1 MSGFFIENFNPEY
14 NSGWRDCH
22 ILESAGVFWEQS
34 VENHS
39 YSISL
44 KLKPDKS
51 GLFKGHIVPAVTHLS
66 SDIGTS
72 NILIQDLSAVKIY
85 GW

>member
-1 MSGFFIENFNPEY
+1 M
-14 NSGWRDCH
+14 
-22 ILESAGVFWEQS
+22 
-34 VENHS
+34 ENHP

-44 KLKPDKS
+44 KLKPDES

-72 NILIQDLSAVKIY
+72 NILLQDLSAVKIC
-85 GW
+85 G

>member
-1 MSGFFIENFNPEY
+1 M
-14 NSGWRDCH
+14 
-22 ILESAGVFWEQS
+22 
-34 VENHS
+34 ENHP

-66 SDIGTS
+66 SDTGTS
-72 NILIQDLSAVKIY
+72 NILIRDLSVVKIY
-85 GW
+85 GWWI

>member
-1 MSGFFIENFNPEY
+1 M
-14 NSGWRDCH
+14 
-22 ILESAGVFWEQS
+22 
-34 VENHS
+34 ENHP

-44 KLKPDKS
+44 KLKPDES

-72 NILIQDLSAVKIY
+72 NILLQDLSAVKICD
-85 GW
+85 